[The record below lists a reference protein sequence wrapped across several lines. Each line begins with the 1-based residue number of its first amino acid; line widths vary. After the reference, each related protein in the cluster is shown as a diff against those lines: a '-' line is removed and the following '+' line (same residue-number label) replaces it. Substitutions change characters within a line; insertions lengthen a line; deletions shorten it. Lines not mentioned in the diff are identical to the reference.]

1 MSEHTDMDERFAA
14 FTRSYE
20 AGNGDPLP
28 FMEGLD
34 EPGRRRFQLMVD
46 DYLERNPEA
55 DRDLSRLKDPAIAR
69 LIGTVVPRLD
79 GASGGMST
87 LVIDLR
93 EGRQLLQGDVVEALA
108 ADLDATDAE
117 KEKIDDYYHDL
128 EFGNLPA
135 EGISAKLLASLG
147 KILGTT
153 GDKLKEAGQ
162 ALGPWGSPAT
172 GLIFTR
178 MADDAE
184 DVVMGE
190 ASQAGKAPSG
200 AGRRSDPPD
209 RIDQLFTGG

>member
-1 MSEHTDMDERFAA
+1 MTEYRDMDERFAA

-20 AGNGDPLP
+20 AGDGDPLP

-46 DYLERNPEA
+46 DYLEGNPEP
-55 DRDLSRLKDPAIAR
+55 DRDLSRLKDPAVAR
-69 LIGTVVPRLD
+69 LIGAVVPRLD

-93 EGRQLLQGDVVEALA
+93 ERHELLQEDVVEALA
-108 ADLDATDAE
+108 DELDATAAE

-135 EGISAKLLASLG
+135 EGISAKLLAALG

-153 GDKLKEAGQ
+153 GERLKEAGQ
-162 ALGPWGSPAT
+162 ALGPSGSPAT

-184 DVVMGE
+184 DIVMGE
-190 ASQAGKAPSG
+190 ASPTGEVPSG
-200 AGRRSDPPD
+200 AGRRADPPD